1 MNNAIIQL
9 EQQIIDLINNANI
22 PLAATCLILD
32 KVNKEAQIALKQVL
46 AQEQEMQND
55 LIAE

>member
-9 EQQIIDLINNANI
+9 EQQIIDLINNANV

-32 KVNKEAQIALKQVL
+32 KVNKEAQIALKQAL
-46 AQEQEMQND
+46 AQEQGMQND

>member
-55 LIAE
+55 SIAE

>member
-1 MNNAIIQL
+1 M
-9 EQQIIDLINNANI
+9 EKINNANV

-32 KVNKEAQIALKQVL
+32 KVNKEAQIALKQAL

>member
-9 EQQIIDLINNANI
+9 EQQIIDLINNANV

-32 KVNKEAQIALKQVL
+32 KVSKEAQIALKQAL